1 MQNYFFVVSQR
12 IVRVLELAG
21 GVMDE
26 MASQSGPRKELVNNH
41 CSEFMQLIKVVNF
54 SWFQLMNYSFFLFFL
69 ICIYLFLFPLA
80 KKLFCSVLG
89 LNWMEMCRFI
99 GFVCFITG
107 HSVCPARGNQKC
119 LWVSSIWE
127 VWLCSKNI

>member
-26 MASQSGPRKELVNNH
+26 MASQSGPRKEIANNH

-54 SWFQLMNYSFFLFFL
+54 LDFN
-69 ICIYLFLFPLA
+69 
-80 KKLFCSVLG
+80 
-89 LNWMEMCRFI
+89 
-99 GFVCFITG
+99 
-107 HSVCPARGNQKC
+107 
-119 LWVSSIWE
+119 
-127 VWLCSKNI
+127 